1 MSFLANST
9 ASPRA
14 AAIAWPDL
22 LPVAVVLLYGAGVEL
37 VAASL
42 GARVSWTL
50 YLPYAGAA
58 MLALGLAGL
67 AGLCIEAALR
77 HPGEGLVTA
86 VWAGLER
93 RGITA
98 PALLRSLPLL
108 LALPVFLSL
117 FSSFKSLIPS
127 LQPFAWDQGFA
138 DLDRVLHAGQDP
150 WRLLLPLL
158 DLPRAIRVLDFLYH
172 SVWSFAIVGL
182 WTWQAVDRR
191 RPQLR
196 AQILLAL
203 PITWIALGSIGGA
216 MFSSAGPCYFAEVG
230 GSPERFAPL
239 LARLAEIDADAPLI
253 SHTAQHALWRLHS
266 SASIGFGG
274 GISAMPSVHVA
285 SAWLLVLATAR
296 CRRGAAALAA
306 AFFVAI
312 VVGSVVLGWHYA
324 VDAYAGAALAWV
336 VWAGCGALVRRL
348 SAAAPPSCA
357 RALFAASCQN
367 PRTGGEYFSDGS

>member
-1 MSFLANST
+1 MSSFENPT
-9 ASPRA
+9 APA
-14 AAIAWPDL
+14 GPAPIAWPDL
-22 LPVAVVLLYGAGVEL
+22 LPVAGVLLYGAGVEL

-42 GARVSWTL
+42 GVSAQVSWTL
-50 YLPYAGAA
+50 YLPYVGAA
-58 MLALGLAGL
+58 MLALGLAAL
-67 AGLCIEAALR
+67 SGLCIQAALR
-77 HPGEGLVTA
+77 HPGEGLATA
-86 VWAGLER
+86 VRAGLNR

-98 PALLRSLPLL
+98 PALLHSLPLL

-127 LQPFAWDQGFA
+127 LQPFVWDQGLA
-138 DLDRVLHAGQDP
+138 DLDRVLHAGHDP

-158 DLPRAIRVLDFLYH
+158 DRPRTIRILDFFYH

-182 WTWQAVDRR
+182 WTWQAIDRR

-196 AQILLAL
+196 LQILLAL
-203 PITWIALGSIGGA
+203 PITWIALGSVGGA

-239 LARLAEIDADAPLI
+239 LARLAEIDADAPLL
-253 SHTAQHALWRLHS
+253 SHAAQHALWRLHS
-266 SASIGFGG
+266 SGSIGFGS

-285 SAWLLVLATAR
+285 SAWLLVLAAAR

-306 AFFVAI
+306 AFFVA
-312 VVGSVVLGWHYA
+312 VLVGSVVLGWHYA

-336 VWAGCGALVRRL
+336 IWTGCGALVRRL
-348 SAAAPPSCA
+348 SAATPP
-357 RALFAASCQN
+357 RQ
-367 PRTGGEYFSDGS
+367 